1 MKIKLLAIAVII
13 FIFPFICADDNPI
26 TTQAI
31 ETDLFEEAVD
41 FIIAH
46 EGWHDKQNYPYV
58 GYGHKLT
65 KNDNFNHNISKEFAK
80 SLVIKDLQSKCIV
93 FKGFGK
99 DSLLLGMLAYN
110 IGENK
115 VLSSRLANKLKNG
128 DRNIYHEY
136 IGFCYYKK
144 KLIPSIRQRRIKEY
158 NQFFNKTKIIKTNG
172 FKSR

>member
-1 MKIKLLAIAVII
+1 
-13 FIFPFICADDNPI
+13 
-26 TTQAI
+26 
-31 ETDLFEEAVD
+31 
-41 FIIAH
+41 
-46 EGWHDKQNYPYV
+46 
-58 GYGHKLT
+58 
-65 KNDNFNHNISKEFAK
+65 
-80 SLVIKDLQSKCIV
+80 
-93 FKGFGK
+93 
-99 DSLLLGMLAYN
+99 MLAYN

-128 DRNIYHEY
+128 DRNIYYEY